1 MAGPVAINI
10 QAAAAATPQSYTV
23 PGSTEVE
30 PLSAFARFDGTAA
43 AGPWLPC
50 LSFFSSGGLLLAR
63 VFPDGQLAVGDT
75 ADVTYS
81 PSLSSGQNAGQSA
94 APFKLISAATTNS
107 TLVSTGAHLLTGYYI
122 ANLATATRY
131 VKLYDKAS
139 APTVGTDTPKWTL
152 PIPAGAAANM
162 QFTDGLELL
171 LGLGL
176 GITTGVADGDT
187 GAVGASEVVVNLAF
201 V

>member
-1 MAGPVAINI
+1 MAGAVAINV
-10 QAAAAATPQSYTV
+10 QAAAAAAPQSYTV

-63 VFPDGQLAVGDT
+63 VFPSEQMAVGDV

-81 PSLSSGQNAGQSA
+81 PATSSGGSSGESA
-94 APFKLISAATTNS
+94 TPFKLISAASTNS
-107 TLVSTGAHLLTGYYI
+107 TLVSTGPHDLTGYYI
-122 ANLATATRY
+122 ANLTTATRY
-131 VKLYDKAS
+131 VKLYDKAT
-139 APTVGTDTPKWTL
+139 APTVGTDVPKWTL

-162 QFTDGLELL
+162 QFTDGLEFV

-176 GITTGVADGDT
+176 ALTTGVADNDS
-187 GAVGASEVVVNLAF
+187 GAVGANEVVVNLAF